1 MSASPIRIFNAASE
15 PTSDKEITVPISFR
29 VTLLEK
35 SKIKKLAG
43 SQSVS
48 NYLRREALG
57 GKVAS
62 KRKKRLPDLD
72 DKRLARLLG
81 ALGQS
86 RLSSN
91 MNQIAKAANMGALPV
106 TDDLVVELHTA
117 CADIRAM
124 RHDIITALGIKAE
137 E

>member
-1 MSASPIRIFNAASE
+1 MSLSSSSQFNRVAKAQSVKD
-15 PTSDKEITVPISFR
+15 TTVPIAFR
-29 VTLLEK
+29 VTLPEK
-35 SKIKKLAG
+35 TKIKELAG

-48 NYLRREALG
+48 NYLRHAALG
-57 GKVAS
+57 GKVS
-62 KRKKRLPDLD
+62 RRKKRLPDLD

-106 TDDLVVELHTA
+106 TDELIAELSRA

-137 E
+137 D